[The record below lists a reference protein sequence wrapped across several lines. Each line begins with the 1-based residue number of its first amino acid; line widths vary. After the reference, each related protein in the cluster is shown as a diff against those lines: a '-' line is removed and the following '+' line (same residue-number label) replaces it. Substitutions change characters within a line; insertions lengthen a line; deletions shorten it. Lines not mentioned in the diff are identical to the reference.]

1 MTEKQLDLLL
11 KGVQKPG
18 RYTGGELN
26 SVIKDKSKVD
36 VRFAFCFPD
45 TYEIGMS
52 HLGIKILYSLMNEM
66 DGVWCERAF
75 APLEDMEENMKK
87 AGVGVWC
94 LESLDELKEFDIIGF
109 TLQYEL
115 CYTTMLHMLKI
126 SDIPLYSKD
135 RKSLKNLVVAGGPCT
150 CNCEPIADFI
160 DVAFL
165 GEGEESNP
173 EFIKL
178 YREYKKAGKSKDEFL
193 RAAAKINGIYIP
205 SLYDVEYKADGT
217 ISKIIAKD
225 DAPER
230 PKKSIVQDLDNM
242 FFPKDFV
249 VPYISTVFD
258 RATAEVF
265 RGCIRGCRFCQA
277 GMMTRPVREKSPLV
291 VSNQAKSLCDTT
303 GYDEISL
310 CSLSTSDY
318 TKIEE
323 LLNDLLDWTEKE
335 KVNISLPSMR
345 IDAFSPEL
353 LEKVSKVRKSGL
365 TFAPEAGSQRMRNVI
380 NKNLDEDIILKSCLT
395 AFEGGHTSVKLYF
408 MMGLPTETM
417 EDIEAI
423 GDLAQKIVDLYY
435 SMPNKPKGKGVQV
448 SVSLATFV
456 PKPHTPFQWHPQ
468 DKLELVREKQHHLV
482 EHLTTRKVQVSWH
495 ESKTSLLEAVL
506 ARGDRKLCPVMY
518 ELAEMGCNLDAWD
531 EHLDFSKWEKAFA
544 DHNLNMAFYAN
555 RQREYD
561 EILPWDHMDYGVS
574 KKFLIREMEKA
585 LKAETTE
592 NCRDKCA
599 GCGANT
605 MLERSTDCAKCKV
618 NL

>member
-1 MTEKQLDLLL
+1 MTEKELDVLL

-26 SVIKDKSKVD
+26 SVVKDKSNVD

-66 DGVWCERAF
+66 EGVWCERAF
-75 APLEDMEENMKK
+75 APLPDMEANMKK
-87 AGVGVWC
+87 AGVGVFC

-115 CYTTMLHMLKI
+115 SYTTMLHMLKI
-126 SDIPLYSKD
+126 SDIPLFAKD
-135 RKSLKNLVVAGGPCT
+135 RTSLHNLVVAGGPCT

-178 YREYKKAGKSKDEFL
+178 YREYKKAGKSKAEFL
-193 RAAAKINGIYIP
+193 RAASKINGIYIP
-205 SLYDVEYKADGT
+205 SLYDVTYNDDGT
-217 ISKIIAKD
+217 VKEITPKD
-225 DAPER
+225 GAPKR

-242 FFPKDFV
+242 YFPDKFV

-258 RATAEVF
+258 RSTAEVF

-277 GMMTRPVREKSPLV
+277 GMMSRPVREKSPELV
-291 VSNQAKSLCDTT
+291 SKQAKAICDST
-303 GYDEISL
+303 GYDEVSL
-310 CSLSTSDY
+310 CSLSTSDF
-318 TKIEE
+318 TRIEE
-323 LLNDLLDWTEKE
+323 LLNDMLDWTEKE
-335 KVNISLPSMR
+335 KINISLPSMR

-353 LEKVSKVRKSGL
+353 LEKISKVRKSGL

-380 NKNLDEDIILKSCLT
+380 NKNLDEDVILKSCLT

-417 EDIEAI
+417 EDIKAI

-435 SMPNKPKGKGVQV
+435 NMPNKPKGKGVQV

-468 DKLELVREKQHHLV
+468 DKLELVREKQQALI
-482 EHLTTRKVQVSWH
+482 EHITSRKIQVSWH

-506 ARGDRKLCPVMY
+506 ARGDRRLSAVLK
-518 ELAEMGCNLDAWD
+518 ELADEGCNLDAWD
-531 EHLDFSKWEKAFA
+531 EYLQYDKWEKAFENA
-544 DHNLNMAFYAN
+544 GLCMEFYAN

-561 EILPWDHMDYGVS
+561 EVLPWEHMDYGIT
-574 KKFLIREMEKA
+574 KNFLVREMEKA
-585 LKAETTE
+585 LRAETTE
-592 NCRDKCA
+592 NCREKCA

-605 MLERSTDCAKCKV
+605 ILERSTDCAKCKV

>member
-1 MTEKQLDLLL
+1 MTEKQLDILL

-26 SVIKDKSKVD
+26 SVIKDKSAVD

-52 HLGIKILYSLMNEM
+52 HLGMKILYSLMNEM
-66 DGVWCERAF
+66 EGVWCERAF
-75 APLEDMEENMKK
+75 APLPDMEENMKK
-87 AGVGVWC
+87 AGIGVFC

-126 SDIPLYSKD
+126 SNIPLLAKD
-135 RKSLKNLVVAGGPCT
+135 RTDLKNMVVVGGPCT

-165 GEGEESNP
+165 GEGEETNP

-178 YREYKKAGKSKDEFL
+178 YREYKKAGKSKQEFL
-193 RAAAKINGIYIP
+193 RAASKIEGIYIP
-205 SLYDVEYKADGT
+205 SLYDVTYNEDGT
-217 ISKIIAKD
+217 VKQVRAKD
-225 DAPER
+225 NAPEK
-230 PKKSIVQDLDNM
+230 PKKSIVQDLDKMYYPEN
-242 FFPKDFV
+242 FV
-249 VPYISTVFD
+249 VPYINTVFD

-277 GMMTRPVREKSPLV
+277 GMMTRPVREKSPQI
-291 VSNQAKSLCDTT
+291 VSSQAKSICDTT
-303 GYDEISL
+303 GYDELSL

-335 KVNISLPSMR
+335 KINISLPSMR

-353 LEKVSKVRKSGL
+353 LEKISKVRKSTL

-380 NKNLDEDIILKSCLT
+380 NKNLDEEIILKTCLT
-395 AFEGGHTSVKLYF
+395 AFQGGHTAVKLYF
-408 MMGLPTETM
+408 MMGLPTETI
-417 EDIEAI
+417 EDITAI

-435 SMPNKPKGKGVQV
+435 DMPVKPKGKPVAV

-456 PKPHTPFQWHPQ
+456 PKPHTPFQWSGQ
-468 DKLELVREKQHHLV
+468 DELSLVRQKQQKLM
-482 EHLTTRKVQVSWH
+482 EHITSRKIQVSWH

-506 ARGDRKLCPVMY
+506 ARGDRKLNKVLLD
-518 ELAEMGCNLDAWD
+518 LANADCNLDAWD
-531 EHLDFSKWEKAFA
+531 EFLKYEEWEKAFE
-544 DHNLNMAFYAN
+544 NNGLSMEFYAN
-555 RQREYD
+555 RQREFD
-561 EILPWDHMDYGVS
+561 EILPWEHLDYGVT
-574 KKFLIREMEKA
+574 KEFLVREMKKA
-585 LKAETTE
+585 LNAETTD

-599 GCGANT
+599 GCGANK
-605 MLERSTDCAKCKV
+605 MLKRGVECAKCKV

>member
-1 MTEKQLDLLL
+1 MTEKQLDILL

-26 SVIKDKSKVD
+26 SVIKDKSAVD
-36 VRFAFCFPD
+36 VRYAFCFPD

-52 HLGIKILYSLMNEM
+52 HLGMKILYSLINDME
-66 DGVWCERAF
+66 GVWCERAF
-75 APLEDMEENMKK
+75 APLPDMEANMKK
-87 AGVGVWC
+87 EGVGVFC

-126 SDIPLYSKD
+126 SNIPLLAKD
-135 RKSLKNLVVAGGPCT
+135 RKDLKNLVVVGGPCT
-150 CNCEPIADFI
+150 CNSEPIADFI

-165 GEGEESNP
+165 GEGEESKP
-173 EFIKL
+173 EFVNL
-178 YREYKKAGKSKDEFL
+178 YREYKLADKSKEEFL
-193 RAAAKINGIYIP
+193 LAASKIEGIYIP
-205 SLYDVEYKADGT
+205 SLYDVSYNADGT
-217 ISKIIAKD
+217 IKEVSPKG
-225 DAPER
+225 DAPAK
-230 PKKSIVQDLDNM
+230 PKKSIVQDLDKM
-242 FFPKDFV
+242 FYPENFV
-249 VPYISTVFD
+249 VPYINTVFD

-277 GMMTRPVREKSPLV
+277 GMMTRPVREKSPEI
-291 VSNQAKSLCDTT
+291 VSKQAKSICDTT
-303 GYDEISL
+303 GYDELSL

-318 TKIEE
+318 TRIED

-335 KVNISLPSMR
+335 KINISLPSMR

-353 LEKVSKVRKSGL
+353 LEKISKVRKSTL

-380 NKNLDEDIILKSCLT
+380 NKNLDEEIILKTCLT
-395 AFEGGHTSVKLYF
+395 AFEGGHTAVKLYF
-408 MMGLPTETM
+408 MMGLPTETV
-417 EDIEAI
+417 EDIKAI

-435 SMPNKPKGKGVQV
+435 DMPTKPKGKPVAV

-456 PKPHTPFQWHPQ
+456 PKPHTPFQWSAQ
-468 DKLELVREKQHHLV
+468 DELLTVREKQQALM
-482 EHLTTRKVQVSWH
+482 EHITSRKIQVSWH

-506 ARGDRKLCPVMY
+506 ARGDRKLNKVLY
-518 ELAEMGCNLDAWD
+518 DLAMADCNLDAWD
-531 EHLDFSKWEKAFA
+531 EYLKYEEWEKAFQNN
-544 DHNLNMAFYAN
+544 NLDMSFYAN
-555 RQREYD
+555 RKREYD

-574 KKFLIREMEKA
+574 KEFLIREMEKA
-585 LKAETTE
+585 YRAETTD

-599 GCGANT
+599 GCGANKL
-605 MLERSTDCAKCKV
+605 LERGVDCAKCKV